1 MDRPSNGV
9 AKVNTEEAAEKTK
22 KECRHL
28 SPVAVGLRDT
38 ERRES
43 TKGENNGEP
52 LNCEQARAFLSLT
65 DRPAAHHT
73 AQSVL
78 NT

>member
-52 LNCEQARAFLSLT
+52 LNCEQTIAFHSDGQTRCTLLST
-65 DRPAAHHT
+65 MC
-73 AQSVL
+73 VL